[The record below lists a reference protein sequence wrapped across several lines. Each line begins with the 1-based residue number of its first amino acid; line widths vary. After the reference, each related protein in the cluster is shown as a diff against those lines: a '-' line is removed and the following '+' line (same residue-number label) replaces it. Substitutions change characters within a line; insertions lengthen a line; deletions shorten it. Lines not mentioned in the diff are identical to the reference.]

1 MLLSMIRIFLLYFL
15 INSATLFSQNQVT
28 LNSEER
34 AYLFHIVKKSPILDQ
49 NIGRYFDYQGPEI
62 KFPNGTIN
70 YDSVEAIIINQPEVL
85 VIRDQEISKSTKGII
100 AEAAN
105 KMAIWELNKM
115 LLAKRIKD
123 VDFQKYQTKYNQ
135 FEMFLIEKLPSTCF
149 NETGKI
155 VNFRMDNVLNPGL
168 SLDDKLAQLSSF
180 KGMTKED
187 ELVAVR
193 AINYAVNRY
202 IEKRTLE
209 IYYALGGEA
218 SVFKNVLTAAGDG
231 SLTSGLLDERE
242 KDEKGKW
249 NRGLPKAIGFFPY
262 DVKLSM
268 PKKVNKTSAG
278 GKKEEP
284 KVISQGYTITNFT
297 TVGKNR
303 TTNLHFDV
311 WGYNSDKQ
319 TTVVIEKNGKSY
331 HLFGSGETRFL
342 SPDSTFSKGVTFQSI
357 INDLEFKK
365 IGELNEKIEGKK
377 GFEAQIK
384 YTIDKRDETEMKI
397 IKGEKNYS
405 DMGYSPVTTSS
416 KPSRK
421 VKKNKKNAIK
431 SGSGAD
437 SWEGPPTTDS
447 DKKKRG
453 KEQHDIVSLYS
464 RFEWYKAKIKEL
476 EIERQEAIDL
486 RARYQQ
492 RLDSYKQLMGYN
504 WMTYTEKDGFYTFED
519 STTFDMFTQE
529 FQFQASAIVEDFE
542 VKLIAIPLSTLSDE
556 SDEVMLHASLIDAK
570 PNYNARIQLSLQ
582 DQFSSDSWELTQSLF
597 SRNDSVSVLQFFEAV
612 LDNSKSIS
620 IIARGQGIGKWNG
633 IQTVKDDLPIE
644 MISYPSKGKM
654 DSSFVR
660 LRLSEVLIKLDR
672 GIEMEVNSYTDPIK
686 SNIKIE
692 NSKLNELKTS
702 YKLSQNDILSA
713 YRSAEI
719 LRKFKSEI
727 NYLAG
732 IYLSRENAKVVIDR
746 FNREFDKVKVNIG
759 PVSIKLSE
767 M

>member
-1 MLLSMIRIFLLYFL
+1 MVRLFLLFCL
-15 INSATLFSQNQVT
+15 INSVTLFAQDQVA
-28 LNSEER
+28 LNPEER

-70 YDSVEAIIINQPEVL
+70 YDSVEAVIIYQPDVL
-85 VIRDQEISKSTKGII
+85 VIRHQEIAKSTKGII

-135 FEMFLIEKLPSTCF
+135 FEALLLEKLPSTCLD
-149 NETGKI
+149 ETGTKP
-155 VNFRMDNVLNPGL
+155 NFRMDNVLNPGL
-168 SLDDKLAQLSSF
+168 SLDDKIAQLSSF
-180 KGMTKED
+180 KGMTRED
-187 ELVAVR
+187 ELLALR
-193 AINYAVNRY
+193 AINYAVNSY
-202 IEKRTLE
+202 VEKRTLE

-218 SVFKNVLTAAGDG
+218 TEFRNVLTAAGDG

-262 DVKLSM
+262 DVKLSI
-268 PKKVNKTSAG
+268 PKK
-278 GKKEEP
+278 KKEEP
-284 KVISQGYTITNFT
+284 KVISQGYTITDFK
-297 TVGKNR
+297 TVGNNK

-342 SPDSTFSKGVTFQSI
+342 SPDSTFSKGITFQSI
-357 INDLEFKK
+357 INDLEFRK

-377 GFEAQIK
+377 GFDQQIK
-384 YTIDKRDETEMKI
+384 YTIGKRDETELKI
-397 IKGEKNYS
+397 IKSEKNYS

-421 VKKNKKNAIK
+421 VKKNKKNAVK
-431 SGSGAD
+431 AGAGAD
-437 SWEGPPTTDS
+437 NWDGPPTTYS

-453 KEQHDIVSLYS
+453 KEQNDIVSLYG

-492 RLDSYKQLMGYN
+492 RLDTYKQLMGHN
-504 WMTYTEKDGFYTFED
+504 WMTYTEKDGLYTFQD
-519 STTFDMFTQE
+519 STTFDMLTQE
-529 FQFQASAIVEDFE
+529 FQFQASDVVEGFE

-556 SDEVMLHASLIDAK
+556 SDEVMLHTSLIDAK
-570 PNYNARIQLSLQ
+570 PNYNARIQLNLL
-582 DQFSSDSWELTQSLF
+582 DQFSSDSWELTKSLF
-597 SRNDSVSVLQFFEAV
+597 NKSDSVAVLQFFEAM
-612 LDNSKSIS
+612 LDNEKSFS

-633 IQTVKDDLPIE
+633 AQTVKDNVPNELNN
-644 MISYPSKGKM
+644 YPGIGKM
-654 DSSFVR
+654 DSTFVR
-660 LRLSEVLIKLDR
+660 LRLSEVLINIDR
-672 GIEMEVNSYTDPIK
+672 GIEMEVNSFTDPVK
-686 SNIKIE
+686 SNIKVD
-692 NSKLNELKTS
+692 NAKMNELKTS

-713 YRSAEI
+713 YRTAEI
-719 LRKFKSEI
+719 LKKFKSEI

-732 IYLSRENAKVVIDR
+732 LYLTRENAKIVIDR
-746 FNREFDKVKVNIG
+746 FNREFDKAKVSIG